1 MNYTAEKR
9 TRVQNDTRRIIT
21 FFVSTSIPSSIVQ
34 GTNGHFL
41 HSVSAHRFD
50 LAPTSPESAYLGIWS
65 LYLSRLLILA
75 LAILISLFLPQ
86 WPQRWKRKMN
96 EDVTVIRIGRLHWG
110 SSFASKRWS
119 QVANPLLVTVI
130 VSRFG
135 SPNFELRSTFVP
147 LSKSGLPLS
156 K

>member
-75 LAILISLFLPQ
+75 LAILILFLSQ